1 MVSGPHAHPMG
12 RSASEGQRRTGF
24 LCAKRPRG
32 GRKRPG
38 KKAMRRGCARGRA
51 IHLAGSAPAGF
62 VRAEMEMNSKDLL
75 TGSRY
80 GQGMR
85 PTITAALL
93 LFALPASA
101 QQISGPARAADGD
114 SLDLS
119 GISVRL
125 FGVDA
130 PELAQSCE
138 RGGGSWSCGKA
149 AASKL
154 ASLVAGKSVV
164 CEQND
169 VDDYGRI
176 VATCRAGSVDLGG
189 AMVDAGLAVAL
200 PRFSD
205 RYVTAEAR
213 ARAAGLG
220 LWNGTF
226 QMPADYRAAYPR
238 PGQRTPGLSRD
249 AVPARAPVRAPA
261 PAELYFRNC
270 KEAWA
275 AGAAPLRRGQP
286 GYRPEM
292 DGDRDGIACEPYRGR

>member
-1 MVSGPHAHPMG
+1 
-12 RSASEGQRRTGF
+12 
-24 LCAKRPRG
+24 
-32 GRKRPG
+32 
-38 KKAMRRGCARGRA
+38 MR
-51 IHLAGSAPAGF
+51 AG
-62 VRAEMEMNSKDLL
+62 MEMDGKDLL

-80 GQGMR
+80 GQRMR
-85 PTITAALL
+85 LTITAAFL

-101 QQISGPARAADGD
+101 QQVSGPARAADGD

-138 RGGGSWSCGKA
+138 RGGASWTCGKQ

-164 CEQND
+164 CEQKD
-169 VDDYGRI
+169 IDDYGRI

-189 AMVDAGLAVAL
+189 TMVDAGLAVAL
-200 PRFSD
+200 PHFSD
-205 RYVTAEAR
+205 RYVAAEAR
-213 ARAAGLG
+213 ARAAGFG
-220 LWNGTF
+220 VWAGTF
-226 QMPADYRAAYPR
+226 QIPADYRAAHPR
-238 PGQRTPGLSRD
+238 PGRRTPGLSRD
-249 AVPARAPVRAPA
+249 AAPVRVPGPRPTGA
-261 PAELYFRNC
+261 YFRNC

-275 AGAAPLRRGQP
+275 AGAAPLRRGHP

-292 DGDRDGIACEPYRGR
+292 DGDGDGIACEPYRGR

>member
-1 MVSGPHAHPMG
+1 MD
-12 RSASEGQRRTGF
+12 
-24 LCAKRPRG
+24 
-32 GRKRPG
+32 
-38 KKAMRRGCARGRA
+38 
-51 IHLAGSAPAGF
+51 
-62 VRAEMEMNSKDLL
+62 SKDLL
-75 TGSRY
+75 TGWRY
-80 GQGMR
+80 RQGMK

-93 LFALPASA
+93 LFAYPAAA
-101 QQISGPARAADGD
+101 QDISGPARAGDGD
-114 SLDLS
+114 SLDFS

-138 RGGGSWSCGKA
+138 RGGASWACGKQ

-154 ASLVAGKSVV
+154 ASLVANKSVV
-164 CEQND
+164 CEQKD
-169 VDDYGRI
+169 IDDYGRI
-176 VATCRAGSVDLGG
+176 VAACRAGSIDLGG

-200 PRFSD
+200 PHFSD

-213 ARAAGLG
+213 ARVAGLG

-226 QMPADYRAAYPR
+226 QMPADYRAAYPK
-238 PGQRTPGLSRD
+238 PGQRTPSLSRG
-249 AVPARAPVRAPA
+249 AARARAPDRAPSPA
-261 PAELYFRNC
+261 PSRVYFRNC

-292 DGDRDGIACEPYRGR
+292 DGDDDGIACEPYHRR